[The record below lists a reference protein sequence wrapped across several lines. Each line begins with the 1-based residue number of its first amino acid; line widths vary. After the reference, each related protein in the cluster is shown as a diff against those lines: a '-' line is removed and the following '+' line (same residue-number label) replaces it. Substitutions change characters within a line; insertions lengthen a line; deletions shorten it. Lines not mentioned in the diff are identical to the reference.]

1 MNELQEL
8 SRDAARKLPDGFQ
21 LDDLYICYD
30 GESAGM
36 IALEDGSFWWLHEST
51 EACAEIM
58 VRVLWPK
65 EIYLQGYVSDGET
78 LVGMFNDNQKT
89 EEGCFGTES
98 DTDPTQAFRTAVLRA
113 VVAL

>member
-8 SRDAARKLPDGFQ
+8 SREAARKLPEGLQ
-21 LDDLYICYD
+21 LDDLYLCYD

-58 VRVLWPK
+58 VRVLWPAGK
-65 EIYLQGYVSDGET
+65 YVCGDKSGSAYVGVLLSDERLRDG
-78 LVGMFNDNQKT
+78 VD
-89 EEGCFGTES
+89 
-98 DTDPTQAFRTAVLRA
+98 DDDPMQAFRTAVLRA